1 MTYQSDGS
9 HLHRRPRHSAFLPLL
24 VAAWVGVCSHFASE
38 PLAACEIPV
47 FRYALERWSPDPYQ
61 IMVVH
66 RSPLTKEQ
74 QTLVRRM
81 EVAADQP
88 AKPANLQVLTV
99 DLASKTD
106 DPTLKLLQAKYET
119 LTAPLIAVCQ
129 PHSQPDATP
138 IWTAPLTAE
147 NIDRLVDSP
156 ARQELVR
163 RLTTGHSAVWIMLDT
178 GNAQQDDA
186 AVAVIEKELA
196 RLSKELKLPEKAVL
210 EADEFFKPET
220 KVELKIDFSLLR
232 LKPGDVQEEAFRAM
246 LLASE
251 ADLKDLKEPIVMPV
265 FGRGRACFALVGKG
279 ISAQQMEENSR
290 FLVGRCSCQI
300 KHHNPGVDLLLAA
313 NWDNL
318 VGGRSDVSRPLPEL
332 SGLGVLVVDVEPAGE
347 KKSTEAAP
355 PLPQK
360 LGLHPV
366 TPVAA
371 TPVAVSPAPTTSVVE
386 PTAAAIERIAVAD
399 KPAELADSRPVPTNG
414 ATRVAN
420 TNDPPTLFLAPMVAI
435 VIGVGVLLAVVGSL
449 WLKNRGGAGS

>member
-1 MTYQSDGS
+1 MTNRNDGS
-9 HLHRRPRHSAFLPLL
+9 QLRRRPRRSAMILVLAATLAGVSWHHAAQPLM
-24 VAAWVGVCSHFASE
+24 
-38 PLAACEIPV
+38 ACEIPV

-74 QTLVRRM
+74 QTLIRRI

-99 DLASKTD
+99 DLAAKTD

-119 LTAPLIAVCQ
+119 LTAPLITVCQ

-178 GNAQQDDA
+178 GNAEQDNA

-196 RLSKELKLPEKAVL
+196 RLSKELKLPEKSVL

-232 LKPGDVQEEAFRAM
+232 LKPGDANEEAFRAM

-279 ISAQQMEENSR
+279 ISSQQMEENSR

-300 KHHNPGVDLLLAA
+300 KHDNPGVDLLLAA

-318 VGGRSDVSRPLPEL
+318 VGGRSDVSKPLPEL
-332 SGLGVLVVDVEPAGE
+332 SGLGVLVVDVEPAGDT
-347 KKSTEAAP
+347 KPAGAAP

-360 LGLHPV
+360 LGLKTV
-366 TPVAA
+366 TPVAL
-371 TPVAVSPAPTTSVVE
+371 SPASTTAATE
-386 PTAAAIERIAVAD
+386 PTAAAD
-399 KPAELADSRPVPTNG
+399 KPKELADSRPAPMAAGPSVADTN
-414 ATRVAN
+414 N
-420 TNDPPTLFLAPMVAI
+420 PPTLFLAPIVAI
-435 VIGVGVLLAVVGSL
+435 VIGVGILLAVVGSL
-449 WLKNRGGAGS
+449 WLRNRGGAGS

>member
-1 MTYQSDGS
+1 MNLQQNGS
-9 HLHRRPRHSAFLPLL
+9 LLRRRRQHPAMVLL
-24 VAAWVGVCSHFASE
+24 FAIAVTGICSHYASQ
-38 PLAACEIPV
+38 PLSACEIPV

-66 RSPLTKEQ
+66 PQPLTKEEQ
-74 QTLVRRM
+74 VLVRRL
-81 EVAADQP
+81 ESAADQP
-88 AKPANLQVLTV
+88 AKPANLQVLAV
-99 DLASKTD
+99 DLSSKAS
-106 DPTLKLLQAKYET
+106 DPTLKLFQTKYEK
-119 LTAPLIAVCQ
+119 LTAPLITLCQ

-147 NIDRLVDSP
+147 NVDRLVDSP

-163 RLTTGHSAVWIMLDT
+163 RLTTGHSAVWVMLDT

-186 AVAVIEKELA
+186 AVATIEKELA
-196 RLSKELKLPEKAVL
+196 RLAKELKLPDKAVL

-232 LKPGDVQEEAFRAM
+232 LKPGDPKEQAFRAM

-300 KHHNPGVDLLLAA
+300 KHDNPGIDLLLAA

-318 VGGRSDVSRPLPEL
+318 VGGRSDVSKPLPEL
-332 SGLGVLVVDVEPAGE
+332 SGLGVLVVDVEPAGDA
-347 KKSTEAAP
+347 KPAGVAP
-355 PLPQK
+355 ALPQK
-360 LGLHPV
+360 LGVKMV

-371 TPVAVSPAPTTSVVE
+371 APEATSATIE
-386 PTAAAIERIAVAD
+386 PTAAAD
-399 KPAELADSRPVPTNG
+399 KPTELADSRPTPTG
-414 ATRVAN
+414 SSPSVAD
-420 TNDPPTLFLAPMVAI
+420 TNNPPTLFLAPIVAI
-435 VIGVGVLLAVVGSL
+435 VIGVGLLLAVVGSL
-449 WLKNRGGAGS
+449 WLRNRGGAGS